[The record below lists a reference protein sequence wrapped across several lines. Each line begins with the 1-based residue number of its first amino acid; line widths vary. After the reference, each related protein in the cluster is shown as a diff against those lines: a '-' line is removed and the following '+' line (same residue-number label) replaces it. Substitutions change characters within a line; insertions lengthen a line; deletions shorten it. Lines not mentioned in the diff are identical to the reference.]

1 MTLSAERNT
10 HVEEFAAIT
19 FEPWQGNPE
28 IEGQSVL
35 GKEAV
40 ERLGQN
46 VSVAHNVMFESKE
59 KLVEFM
65 RDLSTAEWDY
75 IAGCIDGAR
84 EHLQALLKIVNAA
97 DARLRVAA
105 AVLAQDM
112 GKDAGR
118 DDHALSGPTGSRA
131 GLAIDPARGSGC
143 RPLLL
148 TEQHG
153 RLTVPTKQ
161 EIEAESQ
168 LDERER
174 KLTRLREIV
183 ADLDELEVDLRKAE
197 DAVWQPHW
205 SRNDPLPDRLLRV
218 GVSRTAVDKVKR
230 RFDCMDMIR
239 RGEPLPDE
247 GKNILANADA
257 AEESATQQLAAIVLR
272 GQR

>member
-1 MTLSAERNT
+1 MTRTAERNT
-10 HVEEFAAIT
+10 DVEEFAAIT
-19 FEPWQGNPE
+19 FEAWQGNPD

-35 GKEAV
+35 GKQAV

-46 VSVAHNVMFESKE
+46 ARVAHTVMFQSKE
-59 KLVEFM
+59 NLVEFM

-75 IAGCIDGAR
+75 MAGCIDGAR
-84 EHLQALLKIVNAA
+84 EHLQALLEIVNAA

-105 AVLAQDM
+105 AVLAQDT

-118 DDHALSGPTGSRA
+118 DGHALSGPTGSRA

-161 EIEAESQ
+161 EVEAELQ

-174 KLTRLREIV
+174 NLGRGLAT
-183 ADLDELEVDLRKAE
+183 ALEPE
-197 DAVWQPHW
+197 
-205 SRNDPLPDRLLRV
+205 
-218 GVSRTAVDKVKR
+218 
-230 RFDCMDMIR
+230 
-239 RGEPLPDE
+239 
-247 GKNILANADA
+247 
-257 AEESATQQLAAIVLR
+257 
-272 GQR
+272 